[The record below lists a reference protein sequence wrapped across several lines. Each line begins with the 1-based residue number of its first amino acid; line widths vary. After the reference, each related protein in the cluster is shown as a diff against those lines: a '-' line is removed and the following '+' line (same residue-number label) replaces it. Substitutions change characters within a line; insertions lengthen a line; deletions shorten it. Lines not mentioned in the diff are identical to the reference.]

1 MEENAPQRHR
11 LIVRLVVR
19 GIHERKRMFAGN
31 LPKLIDESDLVLE
44 LDAVAALEPLAS
56 GRVVSEPVSQPGL
69 GTTARSQRSMSALL
83 FRSPRGQMRST
94 RIRAPSRV
102 NEDK

>member
-19 GIHERKRMFAGN
+19 GIHGRKRMFAGN
-31 LPKLIDESDLVLE
+31 LPKLIHESDLVLE
-44 LDAVAALEPLAS
+44 LDAVAALEPLGS

-69 GTTARSQRSMSALL
+69 GTTSRSQRSMSALL
-83 FRSPRGQMRST
+83 FRSPHDQMQST

-102 NEDK
+102 NEGK